1 MIFCVLLII
10 YMIVCVSV
18 RVFVCVMILYIVCV
32 FGCVCLVSVC

>member
-1 MIFCVLLII
+1 VIFCVLLII